1 MHDHHDETAAMEP
14 IERPQPVRANVPQNQ
29 EAILAWALRY
39 TEVLAEAPEVYE
51 TSAEEAAELRRLAL
65 AWSDARAGNAGVPQR
80 RPPAPG
86 RHTHRG
92 IRGPRGRDPG
102 AHRGGSDGMGGHRRS
117 AAGAHDGR

>member
-39 TEVLAEAPEVYE
+39 TEALAEAPAVYE

-65 AWSDARAGNAGVPQR
+65 AWSDARAAQKTGRGSRAEKEVARTRALPLIRNHARIMRRHPHVPTE
-80 RPPAPG
+80 AKLKLG
-86 RHTHRG
+86 FELCG
-92 IRGPRGRDPG
+92 W
-102 AHRGGSDGMGGHRRS
+102 
-117 AAGAHDGR
+117 